1 MNLMFLNSIARN
13 TYGGVESW
21 MVRVASEMSRR
32 SHKVVAVGR
41 RGSVFL
47 EYMRHTGSRPV
58 EIYEVKIGG
67 DFNPFTIYRLS
78 GVIKKNAVDFVFVS
92 CNKDLRLGGLAA
104 RYSGRTKIVWRI
116 GVDLTRNNWVHRKLT
131 PKLLDGVIAPSS
143 NLKEHITRYGY
154 LSDDLVTVIASA
166 TEAFTKRWERDEARR
181 NLRNKYGLSQGSIV
195 AVTSGRFVPEKGHHF
210 LVAAALEIVKVRPE
224 IFFLLLGN
232 GPRESFLKKQV
243 STLQLDRHFIFPG
256 FLSDFELELTGADLM
271 IHPATEEA
279 FGNALLD
286 GMQAAL
292 PVITTNVGGIPEVV
306 EDNRT
311 SVLVPAGDVPGLA
324 RAVIELL
331 GDRDKMRRL
340 GEAGYQ
346 RWREKYTMEIMID
359 RLEKYLAKLAV
370 E

>member
-1 MNLMFLNSIARN
+1 MNLMFLNSIAGN

-32 SHKVVAVGR
+32 GHKVVAAGR
-41 RGSVFL
+41 PGSVFL
-47 EYMRHTGSRPV
+47 DYMRHDGRLI

-78 GVIKKNAVDFVFVS
+78 GIIKNNAVEFVFVS

-116 GVDLTRNNWVHRKLT
+116 GVDLTRNNWVHKKLT

-143 NLKEHITRYGY
+143 NLKEQITRYGY
-154 LSDDLVTVIASA
+154 LNDDLVTVISSA
-166 TEAFTKRWERDEARR
+166 TEAFTKRWEREEARR
-181 NLRNKYGLSQGSIV
+181 DLRNKYGLPQDSTV
-195 AVTSGRFVPEKGHHF
+195 AVTSGRFVPEKGHHY
-210 LVAAALEIVKVRPE
+210 LVAAALEIVKVWPE

-232 GPRESFLKKQV
+232 GPGEPFLKKQAGA
-243 STLQLDRHFIFPG
+243 LQLDRYFIFPG

-271 IHPATEEA
+271 IHPATDEA

-292 PVITTNVGGIPEVV
+292 PIIATRAGGIPEVV

-311 SVLVPAGDVPGLA
+311 AVLVPAGDAPGLA

-331 GDRDKMRRL
+331 GDRDKMRRM
-340 GEAGYQ
+340 GEAGYR
-346 RWREKYTMEIMID
+346 RWRDKYTMEIMIN
-359 RLEKYLAKLAV
+359 RLEKYLAELAV